1 MNPVVLAAEY
11 ALGADVLATFLAA
24 SFAVISR
31 HRVSRV
37 AVGVLL
43 GVSGGF
49 ILGVAFL
56 DLIPEA
62 QKGAQNNLIV
72 AGGIALG
79 LLLMIGLGKLLGA
92 FGMGEGEEN
101 EEEKKSIEKKRND
114 SSITENSSPSSDDRV
129 RKASVISLGIAI
141 HNVPE
146 ALPIGAAIIV
156 SPNLSL
162 LVALLMTGETF
173 AESGA
178 IADELIETKVS
189 ATRIFAL
196 TMWPSILSMIG
207 APIGVILA
215 DISPVLLGVTL
226 SLAAGIMLFITGE
239 VWSDSRKDAGVAW
252 SSIGLLVGVLLA
264 VLSSAIVKGAT

>member
-1 MNPVVLAAEY
+1 MNPIILAAEY

-24 SFAVISR
+24 SLAVISR

-62 QKGAQNNLIV
+62 QKGVQNNLIV

-79 LLLMIGLGKLLGA
+79 LLLMIGLGRLLGA
-92 FGMGEGEEN
+92 FGMGEEEEN
-101 EEEKKSIEKKRND
+101 KEESTKKNGKD
-114 SSITENSSPSSDDRV
+114 SSLAESSSSSSNDRI

-189 ATRIFAL
+189 AARIFAL

-252 SSIGLLVGVLLA
+252 SSIGLLVGVVLA
-264 VLSSAIVKGAT
+264 VLSSAIVKGAI